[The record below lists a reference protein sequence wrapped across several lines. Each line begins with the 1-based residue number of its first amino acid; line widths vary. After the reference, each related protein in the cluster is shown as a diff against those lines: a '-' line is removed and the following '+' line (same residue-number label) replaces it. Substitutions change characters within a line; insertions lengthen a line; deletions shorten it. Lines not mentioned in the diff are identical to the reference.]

1 MATVAESN
9 SRRRIDGGLPGDQND
24 QREKDDLHTALWHAC
39 AGPHVY
45 IPRAG
50 EKVFYFPQGHM
61 EQVEAYTYQDG
72 VMEMPIYNL
81 PSRILC
87 KVVYVHLKAEAHT
100 DEVFA
105 QVTLIPEAEQ
115 DMPSLEDENDVSL
128 PQRTSVCS
136 FVKKLTASDTSTH
149 GGFSV
154 PKRQAQ
160 ECFPPLIFL
169 QDMSQQPSAQELIV
183 KDLHGF
189 EWCFRHIC
197 RGIFS
202 KSKRHLLTIG
212 WSLFVTAKK
221 LVADDACIFLRGEN
235 GQLCVGIRRAI
246 KPLNNASA
254 SVISGYSMQHGIL
267 ASAFHAVS
275 TGTMFTVYYHPW
287 TIPSDFII
295 PVNRYMKLAKEVYS
309 VGMRFRMQFEGEDFS
324 EKRFSG
330 TVVGVEDIDC
340 IRWPG
345 SEWRCLK
352 VKWDP
357 TSDKFLCPERVSPW
371 NIELIESNNK
381 NPSMIFEP
389 KRTRPIN
396 LSVPGFSSVT
406 RDGLWSSLSST
417 LLSNSYWKVSQDSR
431 KVSHYSVLVFYAYIF
446 NCSLFSDLWNS
457 IFLVGLFQYL
467 VEYTSKRHERV
478 LQGQENEKTSAREL
492 GAQTPLIFT
501 PLLPSTDPDWCH
513 RKLGLENHLGSPIHA
528 QLDQYGSNI
537 ISSSGGNI
545 AVPCPTYQWPPI
557 FTNRVCDNVSV
568 RRNISVSTTSNFG
581 SKVFRPSESR
591 DENDVPLAQ
600 PTGCARLFGVDL
612 LYSHQELPSPQV
624 ATSCEL
630 SRPRS
635 FLPTYESC
643 VSETIQVSESS
654 KSTSGVLQRKQ
665 CDNRSFIKRNC
676 TKVLKYGTAL
686 GRSVDLMRFD
696 GYDELVSEL
705 DQMFDFKGSLNDGSS
720 RWHVIYTNGEG
731 DIMLIGHC
739 PWQLRSILLSQITS
753 LREFCLMVQRIFI
766 FPKEEIDKLIQTHQ
780 I

>member
-1 MATVAESN
+1 MATVAENN
-9 SRRRIDGGLPGDQND
+9 SRRRMDGGLPGDQND
-24 QREKDDLHTALWHAC
+24 QREKDDLYTALWHAC

-81 PSRILC
+81 PSKILC
-87 KVVYVHLKAEAHT
+87 KVVYVHLKADAHT

-115 DMPSLEDENDVSL
+115 DKPSLEDENDVSL
-128 PQRTSVCS
+128 PQRTSLCS
-136 FVKKLTASDTSTH
+136 YVKKLTASDTSTH

-183 KDLHGF
+183 KDLHGL

-197 RGIFS
+197 RGQ
-202 KSKRHLLTIG
+202 SKRHLLTSG

-287 TIPSDFII
+287 TSPDFII
-295 PVNRYMKLAKEVYS
+295 PVNRYMKLAKDVYS

-352 VKWDP
+352 VKWDT

-381 NPSMIFEP
+381 NPSMIFER
-389 KRTRPIN
+389 KRTEPLN

-406 RDGLWSSLSST
+406 RD
-417 LLSNSYWKVSQDSR
+417 
-431 KVSHYSVLVFYAYIF
+431 
-446 NCSLFSDLWNS
+446 
-457 IFLVGLFQYL
+457 VGLFQYP
-467 VEYTSKRHERV
+467 VEYTSKRHKRV
-478 LQGQENEKTSAREL
+478 LQGQENKKTSTQEL
-492 GAQTPLIFT
+492 GAQTPLIFA

-528 QLDQYGSNI
+528 QLVQYSSNI

-545 AVPCPTYQWPPI
+545 AVPCPTYKWPPI

-581 SKVFRPSESR
+581 SKIFRPSESR
-591 DENDVPLAQ
+591 DENEVPLAQ

-643 VSETIQVSESS
+643 VSETIQVSDSS

-665 CDNRSFIKRNC
+665 CDNCSFINRNC

-705 DQMFDFKGSLNDGSS
+705 DQMFDFKGSLIDGSS

-731 DIMLIGHC
+731 DIILIGHC
-739 PWQLRSILLSQITS
+739 PWQ
-753 LREFCLMVQRIFI
+753 EFCLVVQRIFI

>member
-202 KSKRHLLTIG
+202 KPGFFCKSKRHLLTIG

-406 RDGLWSSLSST
+406 RD
-417 LLSNSYWKVSQDSR
+417 
-431 KVSHYSVLVFYAYIF
+431 
-446 NCSLFSDLWNS
+446 
-457 IFLVGLFQYL
+457 
-467 VEYTSKRHERV
+467 
-478 LQGQENEKTSAREL
+478 
-492 GAQTPLIFT
+492 
-501 PLLPSTDPDWCH
+501 DPDWCH